1 MSNIISILKKYD
13 PHIDLI
19 EKDEIKYNNCELLK
33 YIYSFN
39 DMNIF
44 TFDIKKYDD
53 NKIEIKLDISK
64 YKYLINDISDINNI
78 TNFLVHAK
86 ISRKKLIETYKI
98 LKSYLK
104 INLLENNLT
113 NYSLKS
119 KKNNYGTITIKNT
132 LYIFYYNDTTKYTYS
147 NIEKL
152 LQNPLIKQFKKSK
165 YSFICK

>member
-1 MSNIISILKKYD
+1 
-13 PHIDLI
+13 
-19 EKDEIKYNNCELLK
+19 
-33 YIYSFN
+33 
-39 DMNIF
+39 MNIF
-44 TFDIKKYDD
+44 TFDIKKYDND

-64 YKYLINDISDINNI
+64 YKYLINDISDTNNI
-78 TNFLVHAK
+78 TDFLVHAK
-86 ISRKKLIETYKI
+86 ISRTQLIETYKT

-119 KKNNYGTITIKNT
+119 KKNNNHGTITIKNS

-147 NIEKL
+147 NITKL

>member
-1 MSNIISILKKYD
+1 LIKYD
-13 PHIDLI
+13 PYINLI
-19 EKDEIKYNNCELLK
+19 EIDQSKFSNYELLK

-86 ISRKKLIETYKI
+86 ISRTQLIEIYKT

-113 NYSLKS
+113 NYTLNCRKN
-119 KKNNYGTITIKNT
+119 NNYGTITIKNS

-147 NIEKL
+147 SIKKL

>member
-1 MSNIISILKKYD
+1 MKKYD
-13 PHIDLI
+13 PYINLI
-19 EKDEIKYNNCELLK
+19 EIDEIKYNNYELSK

-86 ISRKKLIETYKI
+86 ITRTQLIEAYKT

-119 KKNNYGTITIKNT
+119 KKNNNHGTSTIKNS

>member
-1 MSNIISILKKYD
+1 
-13 PHIDLI
+13 LI
-19 EKDEIKYNNCELLK
+19 EIDEIKYNNYELLK

-86 ISRKKLIETYKI
+86 ISRTELIETYKT
-98 LKSYLK
+98 LNSYLK

-119 KKNNYGTITIKNT
+119 KKNNNHGTINIKNS